1 MAGPPRGFRPVLGLV
16 ATLLLSLGWAAS
28 ASPADAAFPA
38 WNGGINLYRTGV
50 FSTQKTWLWCTA
62 ADVQIMRNI
71 KYHQQD
77 HSRSNQSKYF
87 SYMRGHN
94 RYSLPLSA
102 GVDPKGWEMGL
113 RRYVDSRY
121 RIQAYDT
128 FSKALKMAAAR
139 MRRTNLPVAVAV
151 SHGNHGWVLHGFTAT
166 ADPLKT
172 STFTVT
178 SVRVSGPLWGLQ
190 NRTFGYDMRP
200 NTKLTVSQF
209 RTFFTK
215 WWYAP
220 KRMIWDNTY
229 LTIQPMPAT
238 TTTAGAATTGAA
250 AGGSNG
256 STEAS
261 TAAAAAPTT
270 IGLESAVPS
279 VAPTAPAASERAAS
293 VPAASVPVEATPAS
307 DPRPTFPVGLVG
319 AVVGLLLIAVV
330 ATMARTP
337 RPPRRLRGPRA
348 GWSS

>member
-1 MAGPPRGFRPVLGLV
+1 MADQRRRLRPILGLIAALFLAV
-16 ATLLLSLGWAAS
+16 GWAAS
-28 ASPADAAFPA
+28 APPADAALPT

-87 SYMRGHN
+87 DYMRAHN

-121 RIQAYDT
+121 RVQAYDT
-128 FSKALKMAAAR
+128 FAKALKLAAAR
-139 MRRTNLPVAVAV
+139 MRRTNLPVAIAV
-151 SHGNHGWVLHGFTAT
+151 DRGNHGWVLHGFTAT

-209 RTFFTK
+209 KTFFTK
-215 WWYAP
+215 WWYGP
-220 KRMIWDNTY
+220 KRMIYDNKY
-229 LTIQPMPAT
+229 VSIQPL
-238 TTTAGAATTGAA
+238 
-250 AGGSNG
+250 
-256 STEAS
+256 
-261 TAAAAAPTT
+261 PT
-270 IGLESAVPS
+270 
-279 VAPTAPAASERAAS
+279 
-293 VPAASVPVEATPAS
+293 
-307 DPRPTFPVGLVG
+307 
-319 AVVGLLLIAVV
+319 
-330 ATMARTP
+330 
-337 RPPRRLRGPRA
+337 
-348 GWSS
+348 